1 VILWIR
7 RFTMKALS
15 VLACILVLVG
25 ALNWG
30 LVGAT
35 GFGDGKPF
43 NLVEKL
49 TDKVAG
55 DKVEADGPLSGV
67 ADAVND
73 AMADASPGQ
82 NWLENVVYLLVGLSA
97 VFLILTKCCGCG
109 CCSTEKPKEGA
120 ACCAADAPAEAPAE

>member
-1 VILWIR
+1 
-7 RFTMKALS
+7 MKALS

-35 GFGDGKPF
+35 GFGDGKSF

-49 TDKVAG
+49 TDPIAG
-55 DKVEADGPLSGV
+55 DKIKADGPLGDV
-67 ADAVND
+67 ADMAND
-73 AMADASPGQ
+73 AMADVSPSQ
-82 NWLENVVYLLVGLSA
+82 NWLENIVYLLVGLSA

-109 CCSTEKPKEGA
+109 CFSSDDKSKDGA
-120 ACCAADAPAEAPAE
+120 ACCAASASADAPAETPAE